1 MEKNN
6 DFYDEIYKAG
16 GHKKMYSK
24 NYQHSPYIQLWEKSI
39 DILKKMEDPRIIDI
53 GCGVG
58 QYANLLFD
66 HEFFHYM
73 GIDFSDEAIRLAKM
87 TNSLYKD
94 KFKTDNAYT
103 SSIYNDDYNTAILF
117 EVLEHLQEDLRVLN
131 KLRKGTYVILSVP
144 NFDTVSHVR
153 YFTGEEDVEKRYG
166 ELITFKEIYTFP
178 LAGSSK
184 LFLAYGVKN

>member
-6 DFYDEIYKAG
+6 DFYDQVYKAG
-16 GHKKMYSK
+16 GHKRMYAK
-24 NYQHSPYIQLWEKSI
+24 HYRHSPYLQLWEKSLH
-39 DILKKMEDPRIIDI
+39 ILKGMKDPKIIDI

-66 HEFFHYM
+66 HELLDYK

-87 TNSLYKD
+87 TNNLYED
-94 KFKTDNAYT
+94 KFEVDDAYT
-103 SSIYNDDYNTAILF
+103 SSIYDDDYNTAILF
-117 EVLEHLQEDLRVLN
+117 EVLEHLQEDLRVLS
-131 KLRKGTYVILSVP
+131 KIKVGTHVILSVP

-153 YFTGEEDVEKRYG
+153 YFTGEEDVNKRYG
-166 ELITFKEIYTFP
+166 ELIAFQEIYTFP

-184 LFLAYGVKN
+184 LFLAHGIKN